1 MRSNSVTV
9 DIPDNLLKRIRAR
22 ARKAKRTVEAEVVSL
37 LSDAVASA
45 PATKKKTPRTSL
57 ADWAEE
63 NSEDWG
69 DRIRSDDVS
78 SFTGRRY

>member
-37 LSDAVASA
+37 LSDAVAPA
-45 PATKKKTPRTSL
+45 PAKSKKPPRTSL
-57 ADWAEE
+57 ADWADE
-63 NSEDWG
+63 NSESWG
-69 DRIRSDDVS
+69 DEIRSEDAA